1 MDPQNGCHLVCIDC
15 WVERENMAGL
25 MFFARRPLTKISC
38 GILVHRALKKKET
51 PSYTTRSD
59 VMGENTTKTDRGG
72 YVIGLGVNYSSRGR
86 ANVGSGD
93 EQSEATTTTTTTKT
107 ASGVCP
113 SESASEESASETP
126 TEEPTTHKPTYET
139 ASHLPK

>member
-1 MDPQNGCHLVCIDC
+1 MDPQNGCQLVCNDC
-15 WVERENMAGL
+15 WVERENRAGL
-25 MFFARRPLTKISC
+25 MFFARRPPYKDFMWYTCPSC
-38 GILVHRALKKKET
+38 LEKMGT
-51 PSYTTRSD
+51 PSYTTRAD
-59 VMGENTTKTDRGG
+59 VTGEKTTTTDRGG
-72 YVIGLGVNYSSRGR
+72 YVIGLGVNYYSRGR

-126 TEEPTTHKPTYET
+126 TEEPTTHKPTDET